1 MFGEITWVS
10 NLKINQNS
18 ILNDRQT
25 SLRAYLFLKFIQSS
39 VCTFAITMHEV
50 CFIFYFFVPLKT
62 KKEFFTVFFK
72 EEHDIKMINYNLLF
86 WSLGPITNGPRPSS
100 CVVQRASYVSNF
112 IFFPLPELIGE
123 AKKAKSQNG
132 NFFFNRL

>member
-18 ILNDRQT
+18 ILNDGQT

-50 CFIFYFFVPLKT
+50 CFMFYFFVPLKT
-62 KKEFFTVFFK
+62 KKRILYSFFK

-86 WSLGPITNGPRPSS
+86 WSLESLLLQMVLARR
-100 CVVQRASYVSNF
+100 RASSNVCRSLA
-112 IFFPLPELIGE
+112 I
-123 AKKAKSQNG
+123 S
-132 NFFFNRL
+132 FFFHLRNLLARPKKPKREFFLNRL